1 LFTKGL
7 VVKIV
12 GGEVLAVEKCIVAVG
27 EEAGEQ
33 EIVFLKLSCY
43 ATVGPRLIMKPV
55 IEFVTEIEHY

>member
-1 LFTKGL
+1 MGD
-7 VVKIV
+7 
-12 GGEVLAVEKCIVAVG
+12 EVLAVEKCIEAVS

-43 ATVGPRLIMKPV
+43 ATVGPRLIMKPA